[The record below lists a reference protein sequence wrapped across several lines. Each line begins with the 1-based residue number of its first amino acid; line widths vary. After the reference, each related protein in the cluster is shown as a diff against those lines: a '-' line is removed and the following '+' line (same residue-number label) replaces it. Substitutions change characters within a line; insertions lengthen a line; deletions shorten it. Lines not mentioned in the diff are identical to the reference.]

1 MAPKTAMLYFAIPR
15 IEVPAVSA
23 ETTLTERARTSLE
36 LLYRISRELA
46 GNLNLGE
53 LLERTLQLTM
63 ENAGALSGSILVL
76 DEEGQV
82 TEGSLAYDGKVH
94 DHTAERL
101 VETFKRGL
109 AGWVVE
115 NKEAV
120 LVGSTQEDPRWLRRA
135 PDEGDGESKA
145 AISAPLIVGDRVV
158 GVVTLVHPDTD
169 HFNEDDL
176 DLLRAIADQAGIAVE
191 NARLFRAEQQRHS
204 LASTLQEIA
213 RIINS
218 ALDPGLV
225 FDQVLRQ
232 LKRVIDYDSAS
243 IFMVEDDS
251 LRLVAAEGLDN
262 EQTLIGQILVE
273 DPQVLAWKVLAGR
286 KPMLSAD
293 VQADPGWVKT
303 SSFPGAE
310 RIRGWMGA
318 PLVLREKAVG
328 VLSVDSHRVGA
339 FNQSHVDLVSA
350 FADHAATA
358 VSNAQLFAESQRQL
372 EATRALAETA
382 RAVTA
387 TLKLDEVLQ
396 RILSETVR
404 SLNCEGASVALLDE
418 DSGEL
423 EFRNA
428 LGGAA
433 EAITG
438 LRLKKGEGIAGW
450 VAEHGESLVVPDVS
464 ADPRFFSGADQQ
476 AGFETRNIAAVP
488 IRVQRKIIGVLEA
501 INPRSAEFSPLQMEL
516 LRGISGLAGTAI
528 AHAQLFSETQAA
540 RLRYAGLFEDSVDPI
555 LISDLE
561 GRITDANHRAEAFL
575 GYSSAELLGVSVS
588 SLHEPDAERLPP
600 NLGQLELGQTISYQ
614 SNAKTKQGKGGPVEL
629 YVKRIDIE
637 RRPYLQWILRDI
649 SERLALDEL
658 RSDLTSM
665 IFHDLRSPLGN
676 VLSSLEVLKGS
687 VPADDEAMQSVLA
700 IALRSGR
707 RLSRLIDQLLDLEQ
721 LEAGQAVLQKSKGSL
736 GALIIEA
743 VEEIHPVAEGKGH
756 VLSFDL
762 GAGDLPMVELD
773 SDMIRRV
780 LINLL
785 ENAVKYSRS
794 EGQISVA
801 LERQDGHL
809 RVRVSDNGPGIS
821 ADDQERIFQKFARVN
836 RGGRPKGLGLG
847 LAFCRLAI
855 QAHGGRIWV
864 ESSVGKGSSFFFTLP
879 V

>member
-1 MAPKTAMLYFAIPR
+1 M
-15 IEVPAVSA
+15 
-23 ETTLTERARTSLE
+23 TERARASLE

-46 GNLNLGE
+46 ANLDLGD
-53 LLERTLQLTM
+53 LLERILQLTM
-63 ENAGALSGSILVL
+63 ENVGALSGSILVL
-76 DEEGQV
+76 DEESQV
-82 TEGSLAYDGKVH
+82 TEGALAYDGKVH
-94 DHTAERL
+94 EHTAERL
-101 VETFKRGL
+101 VETFERGL

-115 NKEAV
+115 NKEAA
-120 LVGSTQEDPRWLRRA
+120 LVNSTLEEPRWLRRA
-135 PDEGDGESKA
+135 PDEGDGESRSA
-145 AISAPLIVGDRVV
+145 MSAPLLVGERVV
-158 GVVTLVHPDTD
+158 GVVTLVHPQPDR
-169 HFNEDDL
+169 FNPDDL
-176 DLLRAIADQAGIAVE
+176 ELLRAIADQAGIAVE
-191 NARLFRAEQQRHS
+191 NARLFRAEQERRG

-243 IFMVEDDS
+243 IFVAEDDS
-251 LRLVAAEGLDN
+251 LRLVAGMGLEN
-262 EQTLIGQILVE
+262 EQDLIGKTLAK
-273 DPQVLAWKVLAGR
+273 DPLVLAWKVLTSR
-286 KPMLSAD
+286 KPILMAD
-293 VQADPGWVKT
+293 VQNNPGWVM
-303 SSFPGAE
+303 SESFPGTG
-310 RIRGWMGA
+310 RIRGWIGA

-328 VLSVDSHRVGA
+328 VLSVDSHEVGA
-339 FNQSHVDLVSA
+339 FNETHVELVSS

-358 VSNAQLFAESQRQL
+358 VANAQLFADSQRQL
-372 EATRALAETA
+372 EATRALAEAA

-396 RILSETVR
+396 RILSETR
-404 SLNCEGASVALLDE
+404 KSLDCEGASLALLDE
-418 DSGEL
+418 ETGEL
-423 EFRNA
+423 EFRHA

-433 EAITG
+433 EKIIG

-450 VAEHGESLVVPDVS
+450 VAEHGEQLVVPDVS
-464 ADPRFFSGADQQ
+464 ADPRFYSGADEQ
-476 AGFETRNIAAVP
+476 AGFETRNIAVVP

-555 LISDLE
+555 LISDPE
-561 GRITDANHRAEAFL
+561 GRITDANHRAETFL
-575 GYSSAELLGVSVS
+575 GYSSAELLGESVS
-588 SLHEPDAERLPP
+588 ELHEADEQRLPR
-600 NLGQLELGQTISYQ
+600 NLGQLELGQTISYL
-614 SNAKTKQGKGGPVEL
+614 SVAKTKQGKDAPVEV

-637 RRPYLQWILRDI
+637 RKPYLQWILRDI

-687 VPADDEAMQSVLA
+687 VPGEDEALQSVLA

-707 RLSRLIDQLLDLEQ
+707 RLSRLIEQLLDLEQ
-721 LEAGQAVLQKSKGSL
+721 LESGQAVLYKSKGSL
-736 GALIIEA
+736 SALIIEA

-762 GAGDLPMVELD
+762 GASDLPQVEMD

-794 EGQISVA
+794 EGQIGVA
-801 LERQDGHL
+801 VERQDGTL
-809 RVRVSDNGPGIS
+809 KVRVSDNGPGIAS
-821 ADDQERIFQKFARVN
+821 EDQERIFEKFARVQ

-847 LAFCRLAI
+847 LAFCRLAV

-864 ESSVGKGSSFFFTLP
+864 ESTLGKGSSFYFTLP
-879 V
+879 I